1 MLFRHLIEHHTLR
14 EQNIFY
20 PLLDEKVDADEKER
34 IKAALQNA
42 IPPDFQKCKVTG
54 DAERAHHC

>member
-20 PLLDEKVDADEKER
+20 PLLDEKVDAEEKER
-34 IKAALQNA
+34 IKTALQSA
-42 IPPDFQKCKVTG
+42 LPSDFV
-54 DAERAHHC
+54 R

>member
-1 MLFRHLIEHHTLR
+1 LIEHHTLR

-42 IPPDFQKCKVTG
+42 IPPDFV
-54 DAERAHHC
+54 R

>member
-34 IKAALQNA
+34 IKKALQSA
-42 IPPDFQKCKVTG
+42 LPSDFVS
-54 DAERAHHC
+54 

>member
-1 MLFRHLIEHHTLR
+1 LR

-34 IKAALQNA
+34 IKKALQSA
-42 IPPDFQKCKVTG
+42 LPSDFVS
-54 DAERAHHC
+54 